1 MLSSDIKQKLTNIF
15 TEKLKDNVEIVLDL
29 NIDEISDNVENLI
42 KEIAETSD
50 KIKIIEENLNLGLKP
65 AIQIRK
71 KNYNNFTYFG
81 LPSGG
86 EFQTFIESI
95 IYISANTHKI
105 PPREAEFVK
114 DIDKK
119 VNIKLF
125 ITKSCGW
132 CPPTIKQALGFSILN
147 KNVFVNVID
156 SFDFPEV
163 AQKYNVS
170 TVPKIVINDKVEF
183 VGHRSENE
191 FLGYIFS
198 AVGS

>member
-15 TEKLKDNVEIVLDL
+15 AERLKDNVEIVLDL
-29 NIDEISDNVENLI
+29 NIDELSDNVENLI

-50 KIKIIEENLNLGLKP
+50 KIKVIEENLNLGLKP
-65 AIQIRK
+65 TIRIRK
-71 KNYNNFTYFG
+71 KDYNNFTYFG
-81 LPSGG
+81 LPSSG
-86 EFQTFIESI
+86 EFQTFIEAI
-95 IYISANTHKI
+95 IYISADEHKI

-119 VNIKLF
+119 VDIKLF

-156 SFDFPEV
+156 CFDFPEE

-183 VGHRSENE
+183 IGHRSENE